1 MSASATIGCIGKLPL
16 FGDFVRL
23 NGEISPCLS
32 ALDRWLQQGIENGYM
47 QEGRPFEAKLR
58 SFQPTRIVCWSAAD
72 SGWSGLL
79 MPSADQVGRVYPI
92 LTGWQHTN
100 PVTPDVMPLV
110 GREEAEGLQ
119 AFVEKAQAERPALD
133 AFLQDLNATTL
144 SPGAPGACAKLE
156 EFLRESSLE
165 SLCRGWVDGGIPQRR
180 ARALYDLAQLR
191 QPPAPP
197 RYLTVIP
204 YSGRCEE
211 VGFWLRLIA
220 ASMPTPLTP
229 SLVAWPAGKEASGS
243 IRILFD
249 RLEARY
255 MAPVLWPQ
263 DCARS
268 TLDLHASSLGRRE
281 PADFAPFA
289 AAVGSAGTL
298 RQLLDTV
305 QRHFQ

>member
-23 NGEISPCLS
+23 NGEASPCLS

-47 QEGRPFEAKLR
+47 QEGRPFEARLR

-119 AFVEKAQAERPALD
+119 AFVEKAQVERPSLE

-180 ARALYDLAQLR
+180 ARALR
-191 QPPAPP
+191 SGSTPPAAGAAALPDGHPLLRPLRGGRILVAVDRREHAYAIDAFAGRVACWQGGFRLDSDPVRSTRGALHGPGPLAARLREEHAGPP
-197 RYLTVIP
+197 RVVAGP
-204 YSGRCEE
+204 PRARR
-211 VGFWLRLIA
+211 LRA
-220 ASMPTPLTP
+220 
-229 SLVAWPAGKEASGS
+229 V
-243 IRILFD
+243 R
-249 RLEARY
+249 
-255 MAPVLWPQ
+255 
-263 DCARS
+263 RS
-268 TLDLHASSLGRRE
+268 RRE
-281 PADFAPFA
+281 RGHAP
-289 AAVGSAGTL
+289 SIT
-298 RQLLDTV
+298 
-305 QRHFQ
+305 